1 MIIGEM
7 STRLTQS
14 RERPLQEIIAT
25 GVTLAQRLRAG
36 PERDELGPPDVDLQL
51 ESPLPTRVQEV
62 DNLNP
67 PSLPVISVRVS
78 SSRPVMA

>member
-1 MIIGEM
+1 M
-7 STRLTQS
+7 STRLMQS
-14 RERPLQEIIAT
+14 SERPLQEINAT

-67 PSLPVISVRVS
+67 RLCL
-78 SSRPVMA
+78 